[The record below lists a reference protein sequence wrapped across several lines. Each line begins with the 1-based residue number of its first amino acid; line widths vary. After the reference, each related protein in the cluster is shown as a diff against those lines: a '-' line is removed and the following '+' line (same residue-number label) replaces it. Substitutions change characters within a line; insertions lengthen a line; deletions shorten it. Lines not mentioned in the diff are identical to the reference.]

1 MKEPVQH
8 SDRGFLLGLVLDNYG
23 LKLLSLAVSIALF
36 SLVRSEEDAQ
46 RSVYVDVVALLPPK
60 TSDKILVSPLPARVK
75 VTLRGSRS
83 RLAALERDDVTPVQ
97 MDLRDPGKQ
106 FYYFDTSSLGVTGPF
121 TVVSIDPASVQLTW
135 RVRAARSVTVD
146 AKLVGAPAAGYA
158 VRRPVAVTPKSVEV
172 AGPRDEVELI
182 NTLQT
187 EDINVEGL
195 SAGIHE
201 RRARLPP
208 LPGNLAYAAQNM
220 VSVRI
225 EIVPE
230 IAERTFSGLEVAVI
244 GPGDLALR
252 PSVVQ
257 VTLRGPAPLLA
268 GLDPEQVVPSV
279 TPSANLSGANIE
291 SLEVKVRGLPESCSI
306 TRVTPS
312 SVLARH
318 AR

>member
-1 MKEPVQH
+1 MKEPAQH
-8 SDRGFLLGLVLDNYG
+8 ADRGFFLGLVLDNYG
-23 LKLLSLAVSIALF
+23 LKLLSLGFAIALF

-83 RLAALERDDVTPVQ
+83 RLAALERDNVTPVQ

-106 FYYFDTSSLGVTGPF
+106 FFYFDPSSLGVTGPF
-121 TVVSIDPASVQLTW
+121 TVVSVEPASVQLTW
-135 RVRAARSVTVD
+135 RVRAARSMNVD
-146 AKLVGAPAAGYA
+146 AKLVGAPAAGY
-158 VRRPVAVTPKSVEV
+158 VVQRPIAVTPKTVEV
-172 AGPRDEVELI
+172 AGPREEVELM

-187 EDINVEGL
+187 EEINVEGL
-195 SAGIHE
+195 SAGVHE

-220 VSVRI
+220 VSARI
-225 EIVPE
+225 EVVPE
-230 IAERTFSGLEVAVI
+230 ISERTFSGLEVAVI
-244 GPGDLALR
+244 GPGDLTLR

-257 VTLRGPAPLLA
+257 VTLRGPAPILA
-268 GLDPEQVVPSV
+268 GLAPDQVVPVVMPSSNLVGSSV
-279 TPSANLSGANIE
+279 E
-291 SLEVKVRGLPESCSI
+291 SIEVKVRGLPETCSI
-306 TRVTPS
+306 VRITPS

>member
-1 MKEPVQH
+1 MKEQAQH
-8 SDRGFLLGLVLDNYG
+8 SDRGFLLGLLLDNYG
-23 LKLLSLAVSIALF
+23 LKLLSLTFSIALF

-60 TSDKILVSPLPARVK
+60 SSDKILVSPLPARVK

-106 FYYFDTSSLGVTGPF
+106 FYYFDPSSIGVTGPF
-121 TVVSIDPASVQLTW
+121 TVVAIEPASVQLTW
-135 RVRAARSVTVD
+135 RVRAARSLTVE
-146 AKLVGAPAAGYA
+146 AKLVGAPAAGYT
-158 VRRPVAVTPKSVEV
+158 VQRPVAVTPKTVEV
-172 AGPRDEVELI
+172 VGPRDEVESI

-195 SAGIHE
+195 SAGLHE

-208 LPGNLAYAAQNM
+208 LPGNLAYSAQNM
-220 VSVRI
+220 VSARI
-225 EIVPE
+225 EVVPE
-230 IAERTFSGLEVAVI
+230 ITERTFTGLEVAVI
-244 GPGDLALR
+244 GPGDVVLR

-257 VTLRGPAPLLA
+257 VTLRGPAPMLA
-268 GLDPEQVVPSV
+268 GLDPDQVVPSV
-279 TPSANLSGANIE
+279 TPSAGLSGGNIE
-291 SLEVKVRGLPESCSI
+291 SLEVKVEGLPESCTI
-306 TRVTPS
+306 ARVTPS